1 MKTSIKKN
9 YVRGAMVSLWF
20 IKLEEES
27 GIMHPTTRCKGINV
41 YYVDPDLC
49 VNKMKEQIQNHN
61 HRDFAK
67 ITKIQ

>member
-9 YVRGAMVSLWF
+9 YARGAIVALWF

-27 GIMHPTTRCKGINV
+27 GIMHPTTHWKGINV

-49 VNKMKEQIQNHN
+49 VNEMKEQIQNHN
-61 HRDFAK
+61 HRHFAK